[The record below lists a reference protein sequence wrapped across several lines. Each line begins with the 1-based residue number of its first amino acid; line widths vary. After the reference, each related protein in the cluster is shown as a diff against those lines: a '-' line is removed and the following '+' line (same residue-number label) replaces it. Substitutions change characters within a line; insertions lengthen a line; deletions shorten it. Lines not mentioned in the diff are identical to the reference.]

1 MNDCVRTAHP
11 IEFEL
16 HIIIF
21 MLRKFP
27 QFLRNQPNN
36 NDDDEQLKKKHRFIL
51 FSWRKNE
58 REKDNKHSGKNYSGR
73 SSVTRNV
80 TT

>member
-36 NDDDEQLKKKHRFIL
+36 NDDDEQLKKNIAS
-51 FSWRKNE
+51 FSLVEEKTRERKTINAVAKII
-58 REKDNKHSGKNYSGR
+58 REE
-73 SSVTRNV
+73 VV
-80 TT
+80 

>member
-1 MNDCVRTAHP
+1 MNGWLCERSAHL

-16 HIIIF
+16 HIVIIF

-27 QFLRNQPNN
+27 QFLRNRPNN
-36 NDDDEQLKKKHRFIL
+36 NDDDEQTR
-51 FSWRKNE
+51 RE
-58 REKDNKHSGKNYSGR
+58 REAVAKFIREEVEY
-73 SSVTRNV
+73 TRNW

>member
-1 MNDCVRTAHP
+1 MCAHL

-21 MLRKFP
+21 MLREFP

-36 NDDDEQLKKKHRFIL
+36 T
-51 FSWRKNE
+51 E
-58 REKDNKHSGKNYSGR
+58 RMMNK
-73 SSVTRNV
+73 
-80 TT
+80 